1 MKSNLMTTK
10 CVLFLV
16 TSENKDELLSTPD
29 ILDSE
34 LVGKIIFYSN
44 AVLVV
49 QFQKKSKYKDNIFF
63 FPFCIYNLRDNLK

>member
-49 QFQKKSKYKDNIFF
+49 QFQKNQNTKITFF